1 MKIITIATQKGGAG
15 KTTIATN
22 LSVASAMCNK
32 ITLLIDADSRQQTSL
47 EWFAKRENKE
57 NPIVIEVEN
66 QKALFKILDLARSK
80 KIDRVF
86 IDTQGAD
93 APLVNDA
100 ISRADYCLMPCG
112 SGGFDI
118 SAQRITAEVV
128 KRLKKNASFV
138 ITKSPPRG
146 KETQETKSILTGLGF
161 GSANQKISNL
171 KAYKDAAI
179 CSLSVLEYEPLG
191 KAAHEIK
198 ELFKWVEKQMI
209 INPILQD
216 LKKEMHKNGE

>member
-93 APLVNDA
+93 ALCV
-100 ISRADYCLMPCG
+100 S
-112 SGGFDI
+112 
-118 SAQRITAEVV
+118 
-128 KRLKKNASFV
+128 
-138 ITKSPPRG
+138 
-146 KETQETKSILTGLGF
+146 
-161 GSANQKISNL
+161 
-171 KAYKDAAI
+171 
-179 CSLSVLEYEPLG
+179 
-191 KAAHEIK
+191 
-198 ELFKWVEKQMI
+198 
-209 INPILQD
+209 
-216 LKKEMHKNGE
+216 